1 MDGRYCR
8 TSDHADWLILLHV
21 TLQICV
27 SLFSIEIEQV
37 EFDQEFVELFH
48 AQASLFG
55 LVTNKLIL
63 NDSCEMTHKL

>member
-1 MDGRYCR
+1 MLQNTIY
-8 TSDHADWLILLHV
+8 THV
-21 TLQICV
+21 CMI
-27 SLFSIEIEQV
+27 SIEIEQV